1 MPYRVIK
8 LIDTTKDKKL
18 IFTDSDESDRN
29 AMHVFS
35 RKIKDKDLSKKE
47 INRKVDTDK
56 LTKIID
62 KLMSHGKEET

>member
-35 RKIKDKDLSKKE
+35 RKIKDKNFLKK
-47 INRKVDTDK
+47 R
-56 LTKIID
+56 LT
-62 KLMSHGKEET
+62 ER